1 MYITKLY
8 IELVMASLIAKIVR
22 SSSTVNH
29 GYPNSD
35 YGGPHRRQTLTGGKP
50 PSKQSHITPIAT
62 LTGDRGTE
70 VFKADSRSIATP
82 SSWNTDDGGHYEVS
96 EEFNLSDVAP
106 SAQDRSILMTT
117 TTTVVSEDV
126 TSENYRGHHKLDH
139 GDIERGVPQG
149 WIDR

>member
-1 MYITKLY
+1 
-8 IELVMASLIAKIVR
+8 MASLIAKIVR
-22 SSSTVNH
+22 SQSTVNH

-35 YGGPHRRQTLTGGKP
+35 YGGLHRRQTLTGDKP

-62 LTGDRGTE
+62 LAGERGAE

-82 SSWNTDDGGHYEVS
+82 SSWNSDNGGHYEVS

-117 TTTVVSEDV
+117 TTIVVSENA
-126 TSENYRGHHKLDH
+126 EGEEYRGHPKLEH
-139 GDIERGVPQG
+139 GDIEKGMPQG
-149 WIDR
+149 WIDP